1 MAVSRTAAL
10 PHILLAPRGCGWGSK
25 WPQVLWPRGRA
36 AVGTRYFGAH
46 APGPPAAGSGARRF
60 PPGCPTTWPR
70 ATSAKAPVQTASR
83 QASWGLRAAARWQP
97 VLQELRCLQSCAPLP
112 TGPSGG
118 GVSAP
123 TCPLSASR
131 VRCHVPL
138 GVGQPVPMPRVMAD
152 NAKYA

>member
-1 MAVSRTAAL
+1 MAVSRTPAL

-60 PPGCPTTWPR
+60 PPSCPTTWPK

-118 GVSAP
+118 EGVSPHLPAFGFQSEMSRP
-123 TCPLSASR
+123 IGCGAACPDATGHGR
-131 VRCHVPL
+131 
-138 GVGQPVPMPRVMAD
+138 
-152 NAKYA
+152 